1 MWKKYKWWI
10 VGGIALLV
18 IGTTTTLIIL
28 NKRRKGNRNPEK
40 YQDKNKNIIVG
51 DSQTPFI
58 AKNTTK
64 AIILSSEGSEE
75 VLWKGGKNL
84 SWLRDA
90 VKKYKESPDIN
101 AVIINIGTNGGFSK
115 KDDVNGLFEALK
127 KTFPNADFFA
137 VKGSWGWGGNK
148 DKTEQMVN
156 EYYNLFAEKGA
167 KVIEPAIGKVQ
178 DPHGNLPIYSEIGKS
193 IDKALS

>member
-178 DPHGNLPIYSEIGKS
+178 DPHGNLPIYAEIGKS

>member
-75 VLWKGGKNL
+75 ALWKGGKNL

-101 AVIINIGTNGGFSK
+101 SVIINIGTNGGFSK